1 MAKRGRPTEEKTE
14 QPIKYTVEYDYDDG
28 TKAIWTYDRNITIG
42 GPVSV
47 EIKYPKNFKTPSFAE
62 EQEKLPKTKRR
73 YINPHNGK
81 EVGYQRAKALG
92 LVH

>member
-1 MAKRGRPTEEKTE
+1 MAKRGRPTEEKIEHPT
-14 QPIKYTVEYDYDDG
+14 KYTLEFDEEDG
-28 TKAIWTYDRNITIG
+28 TKSIWTYDKNITTD
-42 GPVSV
+42 GPISV
-47 EIKYPKNFKTPSFAE
+47 EIKYPKNYGFLTFAE
-62 EQEKLPKTKRR
+62 EQERLPKTKRR